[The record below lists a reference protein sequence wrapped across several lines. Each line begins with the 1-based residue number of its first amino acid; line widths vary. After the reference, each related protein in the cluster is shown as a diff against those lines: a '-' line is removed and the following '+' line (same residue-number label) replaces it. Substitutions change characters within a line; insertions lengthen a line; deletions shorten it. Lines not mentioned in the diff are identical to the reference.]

1 MLLEEQ
7 RKQVIDIA
15 RQALQSGLIMRTM
28 GNFSMRDSK
37 TGYVCI
43 TPSGMDYS
51 VVRPEDIVVMDTQQI
66 VIDGSR
72 KPSIESGM
80 HCLAYQ
86 ERPDVLGVCH
96 THSCFA
102 TAWACVEEPF
112 PLVLAEMAAVLGG
125 KLETAPFFPMGSEEL
140 AEATIQTLGI
150 QNAVL
155 MSNHGQLTVGPT
167 LDKALANAQLVE
179 EAAKIACYAVSI
191 GKPKVISPGQA
202 NLLQQWI
209 SENYGQ

>member
-15 RQALQSGLIMRTM
+15 GQALQSGLIMRTM
-28 GNFSMRDSK
+28 GNFSIRDPE

-51 VVRPEDIVVMDTQQI
+51 VVKPEDIIVMNTERI

-86 ERPDVLGVCH
+86 KRPDVCGVCH
-96 THSCFA
+96 THSCYA

-112 PLVLAEMAAVLGG
+112 PLVLVEMAAVLGG

-140 AEATIQTLGI
+140 AGATIQALGKL
-150 QNAVL
+150 NAVL
-155 MSNHGQLTVGPT
+155 LSNHGQLTVGST

-179 EAAKIACYAVSI
+179 EAAKIAFCVVSI
-191 GKPKVISPGQA
+191 GKPKLISPVQA

-209 SENYGQ
+209 TENYGQ

>member
-15 RQALQSGLIMRTM
+15 RQTLQSGLIMRTM

-112 PLVLAEMAAVLGG
+112 PLVLAEMAAVLGE
-125 KLETAPFFPMGSEEL
+125 KLETALFSRWVPRSW
-140 AEATIQTLGI
+140 LGYDPDPWHTKCCTDE
-150 QNAVL
+150 Q
-155 MSNHGQLTVGPT
+155 SGQLTVGPT

>member
-15 RQALQSGLIMRTM
+15 GQALQSGLIMRTM
-28 GNFSMRDSK
+28 GNFSMRDPE
-37 TGYVCI
+37 TGYICI

-51 VVRPEDIVVMDTQQI
+51 VVEPEDIVVMDMGRI
-66 VIDGSR
+66 VIDGRR

-80 HCLAYQ
+80 HCLAYL
-86 ERPDVLGVCH
+86 RRADVYGVCH

-112 PLVLAEMAAVLGG
+112 PLILAEMAAVLGG

-140 AEATIQTLGI
+140 AGATIQVLGKL
-150 QNAVL
+150 NAVL
-155 MSNHGQLTVGPT
+155 MSNHGQLTVGST
-167 LDKALANAQLVE
+167 LGKALATAQLVE
-179 EAAKIACYAVSI
+179 EAAKVACYAVSI
-191 GKPKVISPGQA
+191 GKPKMIAPEQA

-209 SENYGQ
+209 SKNYGQ